1 MSTDEINDKE
11 MLKLGNDYK
20 EQKDYDNM
28 KKYYLLAIKNK
39 NIEAMYCMSN
49 YYKEQ
54 NDTINMMKY
63 YLLACETS
71 DPKNAYKNYKK
82 GMKDIYGF

>member
-1 MSTDEINDKE
+1 MSTPEINDKE
-11 MLKLGNDYK
+11 LLKLGNEYK

-28 KKYYLLAIKNK
+28 KKCYLLAIKNK

-71 DPKNAYKNYKK
+71 DPKNAYKNYVR